1 MTSGHRTHCCSAL
14 RSTETQSRGERV
26 LATPCWSLTHSAP
39 CSVPRRLP
47 SEDWTT
53 QGPGLPGAFGQQ
65 GPLGG
70 GERAGGERGW
80 SIHPSSRFD
89 TMLWAVAGA
98 HCACSL
104 LRAGPRPPALG
115 AVTGPHSQ
123 ALGASRPLWS
133 LHPAHTSAH
142 HPHIRVTS
150 SEPSG
155 GLCFPARSLTEM
167 KRDGSRSPNITG
179 SGLGKKL

>member
-14 RSTETQSRGERV
+14 RSIETQSRGERV
-26 LATPCWSLTHSAP
+26 LATPCWSLTHPAL
-39 CSVPRRLP
+39 C
-47 SEDWTT
+47 
-53 QGPGLPGAFGQQ
+53 PGGCPLRT
-65 GPLGG
+65 GPLRILGFQVHLANRG
-70 GERAGGERGW
+70 HWEEGRGQEERGAGVF
-80 SIHPSSRFD
+80 IPHPASTPCCGQWLGLTVPAASSGQA
-89 TMLWAVAGA
+89 LA
-98 HCACSL
+98 
-104 LRAGPRPPALG
+104 PPALG
-115 AVTGPHSQ
+115 AITGPHSQ